1 VTPVA
6 SVLMCRPAPRDGGY
20 PGWHQRQDEAK
31 SPDRPF
37 GMRGDMVD
45 GRRVERDRDQADEAV
60 RPGRQDLRGGCNR
73 ATVMAL
79 GLVCSAVKT
88 ALVLRRWRTP
98 TILQPSNQLVAA
110 GRPLHESLPGHPGIS
125 AQLTWELST
134 ATVRIRRARCKVTA
148 ASSRSLA
155 CSSQ

>member
-1 VTPVA
+1 
-6 SVLMCRPAPRDGGY
+6 
-20 PGWHQRQDEAK
+20 
-31 SPDRPF
+31 
-37 GMRGDMVD
+37 MVD
-45 GRRVERDRDQADEAV
+45 GRRVERDRDQADEAA
-60 RPGRQDLRGGCNR
+60 RPSAFGRTFEAGATG

-79 GLVCSAVKT
+79 GQVCSAIKT
-88 ALVLRRWRTP
+88 ALALRRWRTP